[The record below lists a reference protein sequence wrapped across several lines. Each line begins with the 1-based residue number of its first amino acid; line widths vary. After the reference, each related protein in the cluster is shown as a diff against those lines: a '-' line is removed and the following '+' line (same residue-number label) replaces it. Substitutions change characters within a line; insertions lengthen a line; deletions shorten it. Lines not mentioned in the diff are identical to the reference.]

1 MKHSQV
7 LKRAWHILWQYRA
20 LWVFGIILAITTA
33 SIGSQNNYQFGGN
46 DEQPSDSSR
55 EMNLDPNQP
64 LWPQV
69 FDEIDKGLQEARS
82 EFDRLLSPDNPV
94 QWERNLLRFAI
105 GFTIVMLVLYFIGK
119 VLRYI
124 VEAALI
130 KMVNLFEETGEKL
143 KARQGWRL
151 GWSRQ
156 AWRIFLVDLVI
167 YLPMFVVFV
176 LFMAMALSPILTVA
190 AGMPVEGVVGLVAS
204 IGLIMLFSLLAL
216 VVLALVSLVKP
227 VVVRKIVLE
236 DLSVGPAFREGF
248 RMFRRAWKEYG
259 LMWLIL
265 KGIDIVWPLVMFPF
279 VLLTGA
285 IGLLF
290 GGGFAFLLGGD
301 AIQSGDPAMMWPIIL
316 GVFLLVIVVG
326 VPLAFLTGLRET
338 FKSTSWTLTYREI
351 KSLSALENGDAPLLE
366 VPPTA

>member
-33 SIGSQNNYQFGGN
+33 SIGSQSNYQFSGN
-46 DEQPSDSSR
+46 DNQPSNPSR

-69 FDEIDKGLQEARS
+69 FDEMNKGWQEAKT
-82 EFDRLLSPDNPV
+82 EFNRLLSPDNPI
-94 QWERNLLRFAI
+94 QWERDLLRFAI

-119 VLRYI
+119 ILRYV
-124 VEAALI
+124 VEVALV
-130 KMVNLFEETGEKL
+130 KMVDIFEETGEKL

-156 AWRIFLVDLVI
+156 AWRIFLIDLII

-176 LFMAMALSPILTVA
+176 LFMVMALSPILTVA
-190 AGMPVEGVVGLVAS
+190 AGMPVQGVVGLVAS

-216 VVLALVSLVKP
+216 VVLAVVSLVKP
-227 VVVRKIVLE
+227 VIIRKIVLE
-236 DLSVGPAFREGF
+236 DMSTGPAFREGF
-248 RMFRRAWKEYG
+248 RMFRHAWKEYG

-265 KGIDIVWPLVMFPF
+265 KGIDIVWPLAMFPF

-351 KSLSALENGDAPLLE
+351 KAISSLENGDTPMLE
-366 VPPTA
+366 AQPAG